1 MSFFIYNE
9 KRGDVMKIVEELSK
23 KITFTQTEK
32 GIAVT
37 KIDE

>member
-23 KITFTQTEK
+23 KIKLTEAEK
-32 GIAVT
+32 EIVVT